1 VMISSGYAFLWRES
15 VKLDVASS
23 KRGPML
29 RRRPGWALLG
39 HMGCEVRWA
48 KVKALG

>member
-15 VKLDVASS
+15 VKLDVTSS
-23 KRGPML
+23 KRAPML
-29 RRRPGWALLG
+29 RRRPGWAVLG